1 VPQREKHVAL
11 LLAKAAQDE
20 YVLDLLLNDPDAP
33 PEVYGFHAQQ
43 AAEKLLKAILSHS
56 GIEYPRT
63 HQLAALIDL
72 ATDNRIPLPAAFEEL
87 RYLSPYAVEFRYDV
101 LPGEE
106 QEGLDK
112 PAVRQQ
118 VAALR
123 AWAEQQVG
131 KGPSK

>member
-1 VPQREKHVAL
+1 MPQREQHVAL

-20 YVLDLLLNDPDAP
+20 YVLDRLLNDPDAP
-33 PEVYGFHAQQ
+33 PEVFGFHAQQ
-43 AAEKLLKAILSHS
+43 AAEKLLKAILSHA

-63 HQLAALIDL
+63 HQLTELLDL
-72 ATDNRIPLPAAFEEL
+72 ATDNHIPLPSTFEEL

-118 VAALR
+118 IAALR
-123 AWAEQQVG
+123 AWTEQRVRKGG
-131 KGPSK
+131 KQ

>member
-1 VPQREKHVAL
+1 VPQREQHVAL

-20 YVLDLLLNDPDAP
+20 YVLDSLQNDPNAP
-33 PEVYGFHAQQ
+33 TEVYGFHAQQ
-43 AAEKLLKAILSHS
+43 AAEKLLKAVLSHA
-56 GIEYPRT
+56 GVEYPRT
-63 HQLAALIDL
+63 HQLSELLDL
-72 ATDNRIPLPAAFEEL
+72 ATDNSIALPPDFEEL

-112 PAVRQQ
+112 QAVRRQ

-123 AWAEQQVG
+123 AWTEKQVRAG
-131 KGPSK
+131 KK

>member
-1 VPQREKHVAL
+1 MPQREQHVAL

-20 YVLDLLLNDPDAP
+20 YVLDRLLSDTDAP
-33 PEVYGFHAQQ
+33 TEVFGFHAQQ
-43 AAEKLLKAILSHS
+43 AAEKLLKAVLSHA

-63 HQLAALIDL
+63 HQLAELLDL
-72 ATDNRIPLPAAFEEL
+72 ATDNHIALPPDSEEL

-106 QEGLDK
+106 REGLDK

-118 VAALR
+118 LAALR
-123 AWAEQQVG
+123 AWTEQRVG
-131 KGPSK
+131 KGAAK